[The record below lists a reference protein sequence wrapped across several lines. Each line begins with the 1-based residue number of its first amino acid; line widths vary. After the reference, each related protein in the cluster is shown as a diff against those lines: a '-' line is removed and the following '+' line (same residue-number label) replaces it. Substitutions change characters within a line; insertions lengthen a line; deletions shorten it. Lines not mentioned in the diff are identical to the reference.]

1 MLSPFAVKLV
11 RTQQVVFFFTFF
23 VSINYHDMTKYG
35 GGDKSNNDN
44 TSNNGKKKRVID
56 SKLDCSTSH

>member
-11 RTQQVVFFFTFF
+11 RTQQVVRFFFTFF

-35 GGDKSNNDN
+35 GEI
-44 TSNNGKKKRVID
+44 TAIMIIQATMTIIIKKE
-56 SKLDCSTSH
+56 